1 MISKMAFKI
10 VLILI
15 ISSFT
20 WVHAYAEVLVL
31 QPVSVILKK
40 LKMDGYVSIT
50 KIELLNGEY
59 EIQGQ
64 NSEGK
69 QVDIKVNSHTGE
81 LISMFKK
88 DSFMSMAD
96 AVEKIESLGYSNFS
110 LIEAQG
116 NAYYVVAIAPDGS
129 KTKLNINATTGDV
142 KRETK

>member
-20 WVHAYAEVLVL
+20 WGHAYAEVLVL

-129 KTKLNINATTGDV
+129 KTKLSINATNGDV
-142 KRETK
+142 KKETK